1 MWFGRNFDPQSL
13 SSIQSKRMEPLS
25 HDNIF
30 STLLGLFEL
39 QTTAYNPKMD
49 ILDHSNPGYF

>member
-1 MWFGRNFDPQSL
+1 MWFGRNFDLQRL
-13 SSIQSKRMEPLS
+13 SNIQTRRLERLS

-39 QTTAYNPKMD
+39 QTAAYHPKMD
-49 ILDHSNPGYF
+49 ILHHSNPSHF